1 MLPGVVL
8 GAQHLSALLPGR
20 AGSCRDRAGR
30 RSGTLPSRLARS
42 AVTCCFSVPLSENE
56 CSGSGATV
64 RKASYQ
70 EAEWLLQLTWEFL
83 LGRLNL
89 PFPRKALSP
98 GPIQD
103 RGALKNNLSISC
115 NSSMKPMISLLLV

>member
-8 GAQHLSALLPGR
+8 GAQYLSALVPGR

-30 RSGTLPSRLARS
+30 RSGTPPSRLARS
-42 AVTCCFSVPLSENE
+42 AVTLRFSVLLSESE

-64 RKASYQ
+64 RQVSCQ
-70 EAEWLLQLTWEFL
+70 EAERLLQLTWEFL

-89 PFPRKALSP
+89 PFPRKPLSP
-98 GPIQD
+98 GPI
-103 RGALKNNLSISC
+103 RTEGHSKIT
-115 NSSMKPMISLLLV
+115 